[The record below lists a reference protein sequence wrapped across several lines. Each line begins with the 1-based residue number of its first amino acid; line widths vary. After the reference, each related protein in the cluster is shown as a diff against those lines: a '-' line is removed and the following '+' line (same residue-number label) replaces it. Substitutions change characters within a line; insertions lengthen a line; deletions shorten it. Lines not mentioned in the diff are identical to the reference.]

1 MHPNRRFEI
10 SEDIFAARLAHGPL
24 TRQEARYRA
33 FLSCEF
39 WELLDVD
46 PWLATARPT
55 AQGRRILVP
64 LIRQVLG
71 HSGELPAS
79 TVDWVRLYRRLV
91 QRLLEYFDV
100 WRRPARIHRKQTLM
114 QRALGSRSRVGPN
127 IGRLADVVPI
137 HAMRSPCGVTS
148 P

>member
-10 SEDIFAARLAHGPL
+10 SEGIFAARLAHGRL
-24 TRQEARYRA
+24 TRREARYRA

-71 HSGELPAS
+71 HPGELPAS
-79 TVDWVRLYRRLV
+79 MEDWVRLYRRLV
-91 QRLLEYFDV
+91 HRILEHFDY
-100 WRRPARIHRKQTLM
+100 WRETELQGRQT
-114 QRALGSRSRVGPN
+114 PK
-127 IGRLADVVPI
+127 
-137 HAMRSPCGVTS
+137 RSPQLRLVGGIQPGNIRSNTGSNCS
-148 P
+148 RFNSSS

>member
-10 SEDIFAARLAHGPL
+10 SESIFAARLARGPL
-24 TRQEARYRA
+24 TRREARYRA

-71 HSGELPAS
+71 HSGELPTS
-79 TVDWVRLYRRLV
+79 MVDWVRLYRRLV
-91 QRLLEYFDV
+91 QSILDYFESWDESANFHAGQPVRPQHRL
-100 WRRPARIHRKQTLM
+100 
-114 QRALGSRSRVGPN
+114 RVVGE
-127 IGRLADVVPI
+127 
-137 HAMRSPCGVTS
+137 
-148 P
+148 

>member
-10 SEDIFAARLAHGPL
+10 SESIFAARLAHGPL
-24 TRQEARYRA
+24 TRWETRYRA

-71 HSGELPAS
+71 HSDELPAS
-79 TVDWVRLYRRLV
+79 MVDWVHLYRRLV
-91 QRLLEYFDV
+91 QRLLEYFDA
-100 WRRPARIHRKQTLM
+100 WRRPALSHREQT
-114 QRALGSRSRVGPN
+114 QKRPASDSRSRVGPN